1 MEGTIMKLVSIL
13 LVALMTLFIAAMAVN
28 AEEAA
33 VKEEMEKGAA
43 AVESAAGEAK
53 ETVVAAAETAT
64 AKAEEV
70 KDEATA
76 KAEEVKEDAT
86 AKAEEVKENAT
97 AAAEKATPG
106 FESLFA
112 LTGLLGAALLFARR
126 A

>member
-1 MEGTIMKLVSIL
+1 MKLVSIL

-28 AEEAA
+28 AEEPA
-33 VKEEMEKGAA
+33 VKEEIEQGAA

-53 ETVVAAAETAT
+53 ETVVAAAE
-64 AKAEEV
+64 
-70 KDEATA
+70 DATA

-97 AAAEKATPG
+97 AAAEKAAPG